1 MSKANITEKETI
13 ETVTLS
19 ESTIPDAS
27 SNSDLELTRFKSNS
41 STSNRNIIRTLAAIF
56 MCLVIPITLYFPF
69 RNDFRVYVALQ
80 ISGIIPVM
88 SVFHRLLFDRIM
100 DPLGVFVVGEFVASM
115 VVLLLPG
122 TELDI
127 ATRKAWLA
135 IGNAVVFLASMI
147 PFQHL
152 RPLLFYVFQ
161 DVSRVIASIRSQKR
175 VYPTD
180 RIVWAWENIKI
191 YRSTVRSLNAMWI
204 LIFIITGAVR
214 LALIYKHNPSAD
226 PEHLLHV
233 AKLLS
238 ELPLGIA
245 VVITVLIGGIGMTLL
260 VNKHLMIPGFGIKNA
275 QI

>member
-1 MSKANITEKETI
+1 MSKAIITEKEAI
-13 ETVTLS
+13 ESVILS

-27 SNSDLELTRFKSNS
+27 SNSDLELTRFKSS
-41 STSNRNIIRTLAAIF
+41 GSTANRNVIRILAAIL
-56 MCLVIPITLYFPF
+56 MCLVIPIALYFPF
-69 RNDFRVYVALQ
+69 KNDFKVYIALQ
-80 ISGIIPVM
+80 ISGIIPLM
-88 SVFHRLLFDRIM
+88 SVLHRLLFDRIM
-100 DPLGVFVVGEFVASM
+100 DPLGAFVVGEFIASM

-161 DVSRVIASIRSQKR
+161 DVSRVIATIRSQKR

-180 RIVWAWENIKI
+180 RIVWAWENIRV
-191 YRSTVRSLNAMWI
+191 YRTTLRSLNVMWI

-233 AKLLS
+233 VKLLS

-245 VVITVLIGGIGMTLL
+245 VVFTFLIGGIGMTLL
-260 VNKHLMIPGFGIKNA
+260 VNKYLMIPGFGIKA
-275 QI
+275 TQI

>member
-1 MSKANITEKETI
+1 MA
-13 ETVTLS
+13 
-19 ESTIPDAS
+19 
-27 SNSDLELTRFKSNS
+27 
-41 STSNRNIIRTLAAIF
+41 
-56 MCLVIPITLYFPF
+56 
-69 RNDFRVYVALQ
+69 
-80 ISGIIPVM
+80 
-88 SVFHRLLFDRIM
+88 
-100 DPLGVFVVGEFVASM
+100 
-115 VVLLLPG
+115 G

-152 RPLLFYVFQ
+152 RPLLFYIFQ

-175 VYPTD
+175 IYPTD
-180 RIVWAWENIKI
+180 RPAWAWENITM

-214 LALIYKHNPSAD
+214 LALIYKHSPSAD
-226 PEHLLHV
+226 PEHLLYV
-233 AKLLS
+233 VKLLS

-260 VNKHLMIPGFGIKNA
+260 VNKHLMIPGFGIKTTE
-275 QI
+275 I